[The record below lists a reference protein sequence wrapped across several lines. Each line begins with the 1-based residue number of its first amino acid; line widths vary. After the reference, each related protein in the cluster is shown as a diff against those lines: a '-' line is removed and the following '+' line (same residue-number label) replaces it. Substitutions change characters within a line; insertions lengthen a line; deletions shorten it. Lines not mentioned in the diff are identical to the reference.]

1 MYFYNFKDYEALFD
15 LIDYSR
21 VQAGLFFKL
30 IRYYNLKS
38 IDELYVVCK
47 AKRPKKEHVIT
58 SNIDSHI
65 ARAIDLLL
73 YPKKELIFPVAR
85 FYGER
90 LKAFLKANSF
100 EVLFTKDLLRGE
112 PLIYTID
119 LIVKYNS
126 QEALKDKLK
135 EFYLFDRFL
144 NEEKGR
150 LEFLSKR
157 GHIFNL
163 YVANPSNFGTLFF
176 ILSFKESLL
185 EKLRSIFPGYA
196 FALNG
201 IEYGGKVHTFSKEEE
216 VFEFLDMQFI
226 PYELRWD
233 GESIDKAVKKEI
245 PQLVESKDIRGD
257 FHNHTYFSDGEGY
270 LEDLV
275 EISGYLHYDYVGVT
289 EHSRTQKTGNGIN
302 VIDWYMERDLIEKL
316 NRDISPFRI
325 LSGLEVDILGDGGLD
340 FPDDIIKQMD
350 IVILALHHP
359 EWGTLDPNE
368 KIAYGMRS
376 GLGSILAHPKD
387 RYWGRKPFF
396 ELDLSY
402 LFENAK
408 RHNVALEISS
418 IPDRI
423 GFSAEELKEGKV
435 SRVKFAINADAHAP
449 GYLKNM
455 DIGII
460 RARRGWLTKE
470 DVINTY
476 TLERLREEGFL
487 KNG

>member
-1 MYFYNFKDYEALFD
+1 MYLYNFEDYEALFD

-38 IDELYVVCK
+38 IDELYTICK
-47 AKRPKKEHVIT
+47 TKRPKKEHVIT

-65 ARAIDLLL
+65 ARALDLLL
-73 YPKKELIFPVAR
+73 YPKEELIFPVAK

-90 LKAFLKANSF
+90 LKAFLDTNSF
-100 EVLFTKDLLRGE
+100 EAVFTKGLLRGE

-119 LIVKYNS
+119 LIVKSDN

-144 NEEKGR
+144 GEEKGKLR
-150 LEFLSKR
+150 FLSKR

-163 YVANPSNFGTLFF
+163 YIADPSNFGTVFF
-176 ILSFKESLL
+176 SLSFRESLL
-185 EKLRSIFPGYA
+185 KKLNSVFPVYT
-196 FALNG
+196 FTSNG
-201 IEYGGKVHTFSKEEE
+201 IKYKGKIYTFSKEEE
-216 VFEFLDMQFI
+216 IFRLLDMQFI

-233 GESIDKAVKKEI
+233 DESIDKALKKEI
-245 PQLVESKDIRGD
+245 PQLVELKDIRGD

-270 LEDLV
+270 LEDLAEV
-275 EISGYLHYDYVGVT
+275 SRYLHYDYVGVT
-289 EHSRTQKTGNGIN
+289 EHSRTQKTGNGID

-316 NRDISPFRI
+316 NRDVHPFRI
-325 LSGLEVDILGDGGLD
+325 LSGLEIDILGDGGLD
-340 FPDDIIKQMD
+340 FPYDVIKQMN

-368 KIAYGMRS
+368 KIVYGMRS
-376 GLGSILAHPKD
+376 GLGTILAHPKD
-387 RYWGRKPFF
+387 RYWGREPLFA
-396 ELDLSY
+396 LDLPY
-402 LFENAK
+402 LFENAQ
-408 RHNVALEISS
+408 RYNVALEISS

-435 SRVKFAINADAHAP
+435 SEVKFAINADAHAP